1 MQKKRKEGMIMCQNL
16 HGHLH
21 INQMSEKEISI
32 STACQDCFRLLLNNP
47 KIIEKIT
54 QQNNQ

>member
-1 MQKKRKEGMIMCQNL
+1 MCQNL
-16 HGHLH
+16 HGHIH